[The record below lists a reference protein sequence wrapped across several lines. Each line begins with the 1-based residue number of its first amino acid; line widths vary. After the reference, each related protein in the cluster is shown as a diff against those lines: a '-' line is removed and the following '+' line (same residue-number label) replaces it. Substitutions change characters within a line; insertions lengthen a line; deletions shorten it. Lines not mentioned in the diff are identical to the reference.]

1 MNIIIMEAAEH
12 DYNLTN
18 APNKSVLELLEA
30 TSELT
35 AAASCRCDGLLAA
48 PSLSEVQPGPY
59 GGLTIASTGRQA
71 AKIMA
76 LVFATRPAKQNL
88 CGEGF
93 RLVSQGVVDA
103 VSTDPIDTTS
113 QQFTCTQMSSCIWLG
128 DNT

>member
-1 MNIIIMEAAEH
+1 MEVAEH

-18 APNKSVLELLEA
+18 APNKSVLELLET

-35 AAASCRCDGLLAA
+35 AAAPSLARCDGLLAA

-76 LVFATRPAKQNL
+76 LVFATRPAKQNV

-103 VSTDPIDTTS
+103 VSTDPINTAS
-113 QQFTCTQMSSCIWLG
+113 QQFSCTHMFSCIWLG